1 MKSYRE
7 VQIVLSPFNVDLI
20 SGLFWQ
26 LPIEGITEADN
37 HLLVYSLVERG
48 VIENNFENI
57 LQAAKREN
65 LIEYFLV
72 TSSVVEN
79 INWNEEWEKKI
90 QTIKVT
96 DKVIIK
102 PSFRNYEPKD
112 GQIVITIDPKM
123 SFGTG
128 EHETTRLMIESVE
141 KYITKNSH
149 VLDVGSGTAILS
161 ILAAKLGA
169 AKVFAIDNDELCL
182 ENGLENILVNNVQSK
197 VNVVNCELHDL
208 NEFNFDFILANIN
221 KHILID
227 IAPEISKRLK
237 PEGTLILS
245 GLLDTDETD
254 IKNLYNKNGFNV
266 IEMKR
271 MNEWIALVLKL

>member
-1 MKSYRE
+1 M
-7 VQIVLSPFNVDLI
+7 
-20 SGLFWQ
+20 
-26 LPIEGITEADN
+26 
-37 HLLVYSLVERG
+37 
-48 VIENNFENI
+48 
-57 LQAAKREN
+57 
-65 LIEYFLV
+65 
-72 TSSVVEN
+72 
-79 INWNEEWEKKI
+79 
-90 QTIKVT
+90 T

-149 VLDVGSGTAILS
+149 VLDIGSGTAILS